1 MEIRLKQEDIDVL
14 DSGKKILPND
24 SYYGY
29 VGGEFTTNPNDC
41 VEVLIYDT
49 NDNFLESSIADVD
62 DYYLADG
69 AVKLNT
75 GTILRKLGY
84 DRGRYVVKYNFLRK
98 LAGSDET
105 VLVDENGTIYTDY
118 HRMDGGR
125 LMSGTEHSD
134 TAVDLFVKENKYFIE
149 EISPSR
155 TEIRVVPQNISNDKY
170 LNDFLKV
177 QTGKSKLNIASGAQF
192 KVDAQGDSLAGD
204 SLSLVFND
212 ENIKIPQ
219 SVIGGNV
226 SLNGSFVESV
236 LDLTPP
242 DIEAARPDEIDSA
255 EILPRFIISDDSSI
269 PGRYIQGD
277 RNFTLFYEA
286 FTGTGVYANTTEQ
299 ERLNVQ
305 SSFGREVSG
314 LRSATI
320 PRPDFT
326 KDLQRPV
333 YNYVPDSPTAITL
346 KSISARPGLA
356 GNIPMIY
363 TWEISGW
370 DIDRNN
376 DYDRVKPGDDVDI
389 DGAPAGSLRISG
401 TDLKEITIRLKSQN
415 CTYGVKLTIDYP
427 AEAKK
432 AELFLPT
439 CIRQDRS

>member
-1 MEIRLKQEDIDVL
+1 MEIRLRQEDIDVL

-105 VLVDENGTIYTDY
+105 VLVDENGTIHTDY

-177 QTGKSKLNIASGAQF
+177 QTGKSRINITSDAKF

-212 ENIKIPQ
+212 ENIRIPQ
-219 SVIGGNV
+219 SVIGGSV

-236 LDLTPP
+236 VDLTPP
-242 DIEAARPDEIDSA
+242 DIEAERADEIDSA
-255 EILPRFIISDDSSI
+255 EILPRFIISDDSAIS
-269 PGRYIQGD
+269 GRYIGGD

-286 FTGTGVYANTTEQ
+286 FTGTGKYANTTEQ
-299 ERLNVQ
+299 QRFDAQ
-305 SSFGREVSG
+305 SRFGSEVG
-314 LRSATI
+314 VDTTE
-320 PRPDFT
+320 FT
-326 KDLQRPV
+326 DDLQRPL
-333 YNYVPDSPTAITL
+333 YNYVPDSPTVITL

-370 DIDRNN
+370 DIDSDDR
-376 DYDRVKPGDDVDI
+376 YDRVKPGDDVDI
-389 DGAPAGSLRISG
+389 DGAPAGSLRHSG

-415 CTYGVKLTIDYP
+415 CTYGVKLKIDYP
-427 AEAKK
+427 AEAKTG
-432 AELFLPT
+432 ELFLPT